1 MQCNPECSGVAPFAA
16 VPITNCLSAAG
27 AEYLNIAIKNLP
39 SKLDYIKLE
48 IVLPRILYD
57 ACTYD
62 VAYLLQANKLNWAL
76 ISNL

>member
-1 MQCNPECSGVAPFAA
+1 MQSRVQWRCTLCRRANYK
-16 VPITNCLSAAG
+16 CLSAAG
-27 AEYLNIAIKNLP
+27 AEYLNVAIKNLP
-39 SKLDYIKLE
+39 TKLDYIKLE